1 MVQLHYCQNHSV
13 CISVPQSPKSWQQTD
28 RTNTGRG
35 YTLQKPHV
43 QLFCNQTKL
52 SLCVWENVSLSEHD
66 LIVFPDCEAE
76 RGRVCVFIVVFH
88 HNLKWAFIV
97 LGLHFRN
104 HPFSNS
110 DGWCQ
115 EIWGALSHFF
125 PQCKFQMEVMQIF
138 LARML
143 LISLLQKFTLLHPM
157 VIFTHWPLY
166 LLLAPRFAFRGALI
180 LHGTDSILLRP
191 EASIGD
197 FHPEN
202 WPQLMFVHFQT
213 ILCKPY

>member
-1 MVQLHYCQNHSV
+1 MQTLSLQRLTYSRRKRSHDVNAPISFLIKKKALLSLMVQLHYCQNHSV
-13 CISVPQSPKSWQQTD
+13 CISVPQSPNPDSRLLLPSCS

-35 YTLQKPHV
+35 YTLRKPHV
-43 QLFCNQTKL
+43 QLFCNQSKL

-66 LIVFPDCEAE
+66 LIVFPDCAAE

-97 LGLHFRN
+97 LVLHFRN

-125 PQCKFQMEVMQIF
+125 LNANFKWKQCKYF
-138 LARML
+138 
-143 LISLLQKFTLLHPM
+143 
-157 VIFTHWPLY
+157 WPGC
-166 LLLAPRFAFRGALI
+166 F
-180 LHGTDSILLRP
+180 
-191 EASIGD
+191 
-197 FHPEN
+197 
-202 WPQLMFVHFQT
+202 
-213 ILCKPY
+213 

>member
-125 PQCKFQMEVMQIF
+125 SSMQISNGSNANIF
-138 LARML
+138 GQDAFNLAFAEVYFITPYGHL
-143 LISLLQKFTLLHPM
+143 YSLATLFIVSTSFCLQGRLNSSWYRFHSPQTWGINRRLP
-157 VIFTHWPLY
+157 
-166 LLLAPRFAFRGALI
+166 PREL
-180 LHGTDSILLRP
+180 
-191 EASIGD
+191 ASINVCSLPD
-197 FHPEN
+197 HS
-202 WPQLMFVHFQT
+202 L
-213 ILCKPY
+213 